1 MKRYLKYIFLALLAG
16 LMTASCVQELELP
29 QSTII
34 DDAETILVP
43 RVTSFANQ
51 YVTRSSYESNETAIN
66 SLSVLVFNSEGAL
79 VLLQEASDLGGAR
92 SITLSKSRLDLT
104 SATIV
109 MFANMSIDN
118 IKNAS
123 NQSIRDNKSTLTL
136 AGMESYSYHIPENQ
150 SVITNLSSGF
160 AGFPM
165 IGGVRGVDLTKSSTQ
180 QDPIE
185 VSLKIL
191 YAKVNFSISVAQGTE
206 NTETG
211 QGSGI
216 SFNLT
221 GYSVNNTSLQTSLA
235 IPTIKGEPAKDF
247 LGNVIDENVNAETD
261 GATVSNNYKTT
272 ATSGSVSGSTVIN
285 GQPLTFTFYVSESR
299 YNHNSDLTGVYPD
312 DSWLTLKET
321 EDIKNSE
328 DKPNG
333 VKYFYDDLIQQYK
346 PRLAE
351 DVEGGSPGKG
361 LATYVLLNGNYTDY
375 RGTSWNV
382 NYKVYLGKDNA
393 QNFHVDRNSE
403 YTNYIT
409 IKGIRNNGSYGE
421 EDVWVDHRV
430 NVSYTGS
437 GADDCVTITRETL
450 IDSHI
455 EVRPLRVKWEEG
467 EYTFARVFLPYYT
480 QDGGKTWAQRDEVTA
495 QMKNWIG
502 IELGDK
508 TGSLYCS
515 GDNNPSKGKRK
526 YFTEALVSDLNKASE
541 NTDIISEE
549 GQDKFIA
556 LANDQCAWV
565 YIDEYWNDTSTA
577 TNPATQDRTAKIVV
591 EFCTI
596 ADNKISVKNRE
607 EYILLQQPLIN
618 IDGKY
623 YIENYEEYL
632 HSYDS
637 HDKYNI
643 RTSPTDYSGQ
653 GLQWGYTQTGA
664 NRVSKSQFVTKMP
677 MSQWTDWTP
686 DNSEAYD
693 FIHAKDVEANQALSG
708 YKIVDKDGN
717 DIDLTRNTGYN
728 FTYTASANNGITISS
743 MDKMPESA
751 YQYCLSKNKFKEGTD
766 GQDNEMLI
774 RWYVPD
780 VYELSEIFLSEE
792 SPLSNESYYW
802 SSQAPYVTGQS
813 SFFSADI
820 ASEVV
825 DQARLVSKEDGIG
838 SKPRTEK
845 HRIRC
850 LYNRNGE
857 TANMENR
864 TPEGIGGL
872 MKIPMTVKDNG
883 YFDHSPWFTNL
894 GVIETDYADASYR
907 YPMGDT
913 YAVGNKD
920 RDDADDYFG
929 GVLINGVHYYSK
941 NPLDSENNWGKL
953 GLTDNTIT
961 YDAMNPGKWPGL
973 SNMEAEEITLGRY
986 RLTDKKKQ
994 ITRSYTS
1001 RSGRKIDAMPEN
1013 INDIYL
1019 DHNEESENNLKISF
1033 DKGTNN
1039 SNSPKY
1045 EYYNEDGNAAK
1056 QQTWVKYWNVPEYTS
1071 QDFPSTDKKTF
1082 SAPEREVS
1090 YTDSEVKNKID
1101 NEFNSLVDK
1110 LFDDEQFTY
1119 LSHTATPIT
1128 TRSIYSYAS
1137 ASDARNAATTYFNEE
1152 INANGEY
1159 KAISNSDISTPSQ
1172 SVELCSYTYTYKKEI
1187 RYWERPWYNPIIG
1200 QWGSWNDNGT
1210 GTGSGILTKTLYT
1223 YVITYQKKDGTYY
1236 RYVAGTGGWGE
1247 ETPLSEKPVSI
1258 DPEKPNVDALTF
1270 YAGNTFTIS
1279 CTKPN
1284 YYIRSIKVNYNTNII
1299 ESGKTYL
1306 RFMDNS
1312 KNLPAENKD
1321 PEQMT
1326 YLDGG
1331 SGWSKWT
1338 SVGDNSSV
1346 SLRLVI
1352 CDMNTNSWWIG
1363 NWGDPKMTHKNPST
1377 STQRGFSMIINSLE
1391 IRLEEKK

>member
-79 VLLQEASDLGGAR
+79 VLLQEASDFGGAR

-150 SVITNLSSGF
+150 SVITDLSSGF

-607 EYILLQQPLIN
+607 EYILLQQPLID

-632 HSYDS
+632 HSYNS

-643 RTSPTDYSGQ
+643 LTSPTDYSGQ
-653 GLQWGYTQTGA
+653 GLQWGFTQTGA

-686 DNSEAYD
+686 NNSEAYD
-693 FIHAKDVEANQALSG
+693 FIHAKDVEANQALG
-708 YKIVDKDGN
+708 EYKIVDKDGK

-883 YFDHSPWFTNL
+883 YFDYSSWFTNL
-894 GVIETDYADASYR
+894 GKVEEKYPDPLPSYRFPKGDTDASTSAAA
-907 YPMGDT
+907 D
-913 YAVGNKD
+913 KD
-920 RDDADDYFG
+920 FG
-929 GVLINGVHYYSK
+929 GTMIDGYHYYSK
-941 NPLDSENNWGKL
+941 NPLSEYVWAAESNYMQSRGYYTL
-953 GLTDNTIT
+953 VHED
-961 YDAMNPGKWPGL
+961 KWPGL
-973 SNMEAEEITLGRY
+973 TSKETTPITDAKVLETIANLLGISSICTISE
-986 RLTDKKKQ
+986 TDKSVQ
-994 ITRSYTS
+994 RSEIF
-1001 RSGRKIDAMPEN
+1001 RSGKKIEGIPSNVSAIP
-1013 INDIYL
+1013 L
-1019 DHNEESENNLKISF
+1019 DHNEESKNNLSISF

-1082 SAPEREVS
+1082 PAPEREVS
-1090 YTDSEVKNKID
+1090 YTDSEVTDAINREVNGWVSI
-1101 NEFNSLVDK
+1101 
-1110 LFDDEQFTY
+1110 
-1119 LSHTATPIT
+1119 IT
-1128 TRSIYSYAS
+1128 RYVLQNYEVEAITQRSIYSYESFS
-1137 ASDARNAATTYFNEE
+1137 AARNAATAYFNEF
-1152 INANGEY
+1152 INKNDEY
-1159 KAISNSDISTPSQ
+1159 KALTYNDISTPGQ
-1172 SVELCSYTYTYKKEI
+1172 SVQLCSYSYTCKEQK
-1187 RYWERPWYNPIIG
+1187 NS
-1200 QWGSWNDNGT
+1200 WGNWKDT
-1210 GTGSGILTKTLYT
+1210 GNTRTGSGTLSKTLYS

-1247 ETPLSEKPVSI
+1247 EIALSEEPVSI
-1258 DPEKPNVDALTF
+1258 EPEKPNADALTF

-1299 ESGKTYL
+1299 KSGKTYL

-1346 SLRLVI
+1346 SLRLII

-1377 STQRGFSMIINSLE
+1377 STQRGYSMIINSLE
-1391 IRLEEKK
+1391 IRLEEKQ

>member
-1 MKRYLKYIFLALLAG
+1 MKRYLKYIFLALVAG

-66 SLSVLVFNSEGAL
+66 SLSVLVFNSEGAI

-467 EYTFARVFLPYYT
+467 EYTFARVYLPYYT
-480 QDGGKTWAQRDEVTA
+480 QDNGATWAQRDEKTS
-495 QMKNWIG
+495 QKKNWIG
-502 IELGDK
+502 IEQGDK

-515 GDNNPSKGKRK
+515 GNTNPSKGKRK
-526 YFTEALVSDLNKASE
+526 YFTESLVSELNLSSE
-541 NTDIISEE
+541 NTDIVFEE

-556 LANDQCAWV
+556 LANDQCAWI
-565 YIDEYWNDTSTA
+565 YIDEYWNEESTA
-577 TNPATQDRTAKIVV
+577 TISATLDRKAKIVV

-596 ADNKISVKNRE
+596 VDDAISVKNRE
-607 EYILLQQPLIN
+607 EYILFQQPLIN
-618 IDGKY
+618 IDSKY

-637 HDKYNI
+637 HDRYNI
-643 RTSPTDYSGQ
+643 LTSPTDYTGQ
-653 GLQWGYTQTGA
+653 GLKWGFTETGA

-677 MSQWTDWTP
+677 LSQWTDWTP
-686 DNSEAYD
+686 NNSEAYD
-693 FIHAKDVEANQALSG
+693 FIHSKDIEANEALSE
-708 YKIVDKDGN
+708 YKIVNNEGN
-717 DIDLTRNTGYN
+717 DIDLAKNTGYN
-728 FTYTASANNGITISS
+728 FTYSASANNGITISS
-743 MDKMPESA
+743 LDKMPESA

-766 GQDNEMLI
+766 GNNNEMLI

-780 VYELSEIFLSEE
+780 VYELVEIFASDN

-802 SSQAPYVTGQS
+802 SSQSSYVTGQS
-813 SFFSADI
+813 SFLSADV
-820 ASEVV
+820 ASEVL
-825 DQARLVSKEDGIG
+825 DEARLVSKNGGIT
-838 SKPRTEK
+838 SKSRSEK

-850 LYNRNGE
+850 LYNRYGE
-857 TANMENR
+857 TANMEDR

-883 YFDHSPWFTNL
+883 FFDYSPWFTNL
-894 GVIETDYADASYR
+894 GVMETDYADASYR

-920 RDDADDYFG
+920 RDEADDYFG
-929 GVLINGVHYYSK
+929 GALVDGVHYYSK
-941 NPLDSENNWGKL
+941 NPLDSLNNWGRQ
-953 GLTDNTIT
+953 GWSAETYT
-961 YDAMNPGKWPGL
+961 YDAMNPKKWPGL
-973 SNMEAEEITLGRY
+973 SKLEARMLVNGVERY
-986 RLTDKKKQ
+986 GFGENPVPKQ
-994 ITRSYTS
+994 NIRTYTS

-1019 DHNEESENNLKISF
+1019 DHNEESENKLKISF

-1090 YTDSEVKNKID
+1090 YTDSEVTDAINREVNGWVTI
-1101 NEFNSLVDK
+1101 
-1110 LFDDEQFTY
+1110 
-1119 LSHTATPIT
+1119 IT
-1128 TRSIYSYAS
+1128 RYVLQSYNVEAITSRSRYSYES
-1137 ASDARNAATTYFNEE
+1137 ARDARDAATTYFNEV
-1152 INANGEY
+1152 INENNDY
-1159 KAISNSDISTPSQ
+1159 KTLTYNDISTPSQ
-1172 SVELCSYTYTYKKEI
+1172 SVQLCSYSYTCKEQK
-1187 RYWERPWYNPIIG
+1187 NS
-1200 QWGSWNDNGT
+1200 WGNWKDT
-1210 GTGSGILTKTLYT
+1210 GETRTGSGTFSKTLYS

-1377 STQRGFSMIINSLE
+1377 STQRGYSMIINSLE

>member
-1 MKRYLKYIFLALLAG
+1 MTRYIKYIFISLIACIWL
-16 LMTASCVQELELP
+16 ASCVEKLEMPKPVDDSQEV
-29 QSTII
+29 T
-34 DDAETILVP
+34 LVP
-43 RVTSFANQ
+43 RVKGFTNQ
-51 YVTRSSYESNETAIN
+51 YITKGSYSDAEFKIKRLA
-66 SLSVLVFNSEGAL
+66 VLIFNSEENLAFSKEYNTSSV
-79 VLLQEASDLGGAR
+79 VLNKTMLN
-92 SITLSKSRLDLT
+92 LS
-104 SATIV
+104 SATVV
-109 MFANMSIDN
+109 MFANVSLSDIKKQTIAAEGTSTWTDITTDTELTLEGLDGYSIDLGN
-118 IKNAS
+118 NPVVLETELGGDAF
-123 NQSIRDNKSTLTL
+123 N
-136 AGMESYSYHIPENQ
+136 
-150 SVITNLSSGF
+150 
-160 AGFPM
+160 GFPM
-165 IGGVRGVDLTKSSTQ
+165 KGVASNVNLTPSAS
-180 QDPIE
+180 DAVEI
-185 VSLKIL
+185 SLQIL
-191 YAKVNFSISVAQGTE
+191 YAKINFEIGVAAGTE
-206 NTETG
+206 NQNY
-211 QGSGI
+211 QGVTP
-216 SFNLT
+216 SFT
-221 GYSVNNTSLQTSLA
+221 PSGYSVTNVPTSTPVKELNDDEANGVVESTPIGTAYKYTGTQSDQSKTVNT
-235 IPTIKGEPAKDF
+235 
-247 LGNVIDENVNAETD
+247 N
-261 GATVSNNYKTT
+261 TV
-272 ATSGSVSGSTVIN
+272 
-285 GQPLTFTFYVSESR
+285 TFTFYMAESR
-299 YNHNSDLTGVYPD
+299 YNHGGIEGVYPVN
-312 DSWLTLKET
+312 LPEENKQ
-321 EDIKNSE
+321 K
-328 DKPNG
+328 
-333 VKYFYDDLIQQYK
+333 YK
-346 PRLAE
+346 PLLASN
-351 DVEGGSPGKG
+351 GTGSPATGQ
-361 LATYVLLNGNYTDY
+361 ATYVTVNGTYIDY
-375 RGTSWNV
+375 RGTNWNV
-382 NYKVYLGKDNA
+382 SYDVYLGKNNYD
-393 QNFHVDRNSE
+393 NFHVDRNSE
-403 YTNYIT
+403 YTNILT
-409 IKGIRNNGSYGE
+409 IKGIRNNDSYG
-421 EDVWVDHRV
+421 DGNVWIDHRV
-430 NVSYTGS
+430 DVSYAGD

-480 QDGGKTWAQRDEVTA
+480 QDGGKTWTQRNEATA

-526 YFTEALVSDLNKASE
+526 YFTEVLVSDLNKASE

-556 LANDQCAWV
+556 LANGQCAWV
-565 YIDEYWNDTSTA
+565 YIDEYWNDASTA

-632 HSYDS
+632 HSYNS

-643 RTSPTDYSGQ
+643 LTSPTDYSGQ

-693 FIHAKDVEANQALSG
+693 FIHAKDVEANQALGG

-872 MKIPMTVKDNG
+872 IKIPMTVKDNG
-883 YFDHSPWFTNL
+883 YFDYSSWFTNL
-894 GVIETDYADASYR
+894 GKVDVEYPDPLPSYKFPKGDTDASTSAAA
-907 YPMGDT
+907 D
-913 YAVGNKD
+913 KD
-920 RDDADDYFG
+920 FG
-929 GVLINGVHYYSK
+929 GTMIDGYHYYSK
-941 NPLDSENNWGKL
+941 NPLSEYVWAAESDYMQSNGYYTL
-953 GLTDNTIT
+953 VHED
-961 YDAMNPGKWPGL
+961 KWPGL
-973 SNMEAEEITLGRY
+973 TSKETTPITDAKILETIANILGISSICTISE
-986 RLTDKKKQ
+986 TDKSVQ
-994 ITRSYTS
+994 RSEII
-1001 RSGRKIDAMPEN
+1001 RSGAKIESMPDN
-1013 INDIYL
+1013 ISTVPL
-1019 DHNEESENNLKISF
+1019 DHNEESKNNLSISF

-1039 SNSPKY
+1039 SNGPKY
-1045 EYYNEDGNAAK
+1045 EYYNEDGTAAK
-1056 QQTWVKYWNVPEYTS
+1056 QQTWAKYWNVPEYTS
-1071 QDFPSTDKKTF
+1071 KDFPSNQQKY
-1082 SAPEREVS
+1082 SAQERDVTYNESELKRQIEYEVEGLFGS
-1090 YTDSEVKNKID
+1090 LGEID
-1101 NEFNSLVDK
+1101 NKRYVWDN
-1110 LFDDEQFTY
+1110 TY
-1119 LSHTATPIT
+1119 EVTPIT
-1128 TRSIYSYAS
+1128 TRSSYSYSTAS
-1137 ASDARNAATTYFNEE
+1137 AARDAASTYFNDE
-1152 INANGEY
+1152 INANKEY
-1159 KAISNSDISTPSQ
+1159 LNNPSISTPQQ
-1172 SVELCSYTYTYKKEI
+1172 SLQLCRYTYKYQLQKRKYWWTDWYDEGDPITKE
-1187 RYWERPWYNPIIG
+1187 
-1200 QWGSWNDNGT
+1200 GT
-1210 GTGSGILTKTLYT
+1210 FSKTFYT
-1223 YVITYQKKDGTYY
+1223 YEITYQKPDGTFYK
-1236 RYVAGTGGWGE
+1236 YVAGTGGWGE
-1247 ETPLSEKPVSI
+1247 EIALSEEPVSI

-1312 KNLPAENKD
+1312 KTLPAENKD

-1377 STQRGFSMIINSLE
+1377 STQRGYSLILNSLE
-1391 IRLEEKK
+1391 IRLEEKKDTKE

>member
-1 MKRYLKYIFLALLAG
+1 M
-16 LMTASCVQELELP
+16 P
-29 QSTII
+29 QPVVESDVLT
-34 DDAETILVP
+34 LVP
-43 RVTSFANQ
+43 RVTNFANR
-51 YVTRSSYESNETAIN
+51 YVTKAEGSDPDAEKTIT
-66 SLSVLVFNSEGAL
+66 SLAVLVFDSEGKF
-79 VLLQEASDLGGAR
+79 VHIEETSGAS
-92 SITLSKSRLDLT
+92 TLSLNKSMLNIG
-104 SATIV
+104 SATLV
-109 MFANMSIDN
+109 MFANSDI
-118 IKNAS
+118 AS
-123 NQSIRDNKSTLTL
+123 LKSATSLTL
-136 AGMESYSYHIPENQ
+136 ENLETYALRNI
-150 SVITNLSSGF
+150 SPVVTEANMSASDFKGL
-160 AGFPM
+160 PM
-165 IGGVRGVDLTKSSTQ
+165 MGRLEGVDLTATATSQK
-180 QDPIE
+180 PLA

-191 YAKVNFSISVAQGTE
+191 YAKVNFTIGVAQGSE
-206 NTETG
+206 NQGTGSFTMNSLSVYNAALTTDIAAETYADVNSTYTAAETG
-211 QGSGI
+211 TVVES
-216 SFNLT
+216 
-221 GYSVNNTSLQTSLA
+221 
-235 IPTIKGEPAKDF
+235 KE
-247 LGNVIDENVNAETD
+247 D
-261 GATVSNNYKTT
+261 GTY
-272 ATSGSVSGSTVIN
+272 
-285 GQPLTFTFYVSESR
+285 TFYVSENR
-299 YNHNSDLTGVYPD
+299 YNPGESLSGIYPSDN
-312 DSWLTLKET
+312 WLTT
-321 EDIKNSE
+321 VPAEDVKGYAGEADN
-328 DKPNG
+328 DKLNG

-346 PRLAE
+346 PI
-351 DVEGGSPGKG
+351 
-361 LATYVLLNGNYTDY
+361 LATKGAGQATYALLSGVYTDY
-375 RGTSWNV
+375 RGTVWNV
-382 NYKVYLGKDNA
+382 EYKIYLGKDNS
-393 QNFHVDRNSE
+393 QNFEVDRNSE
-403 YTNYIT
+403 YSNTIT
-409 IKGIRNNGSYGE
+409 IKGIRNNGAYGE
-421 EDVWVDHRV
+421 DDVWVDHRV
-430 NVSYTGS
+430 NVSLGTQPS
-437 GADDCVTITRETL
+437 GTSSADDCVTITRETL

-467 EYTFARVFLPYYT
+467 KYTFARVFLPYYT

-643 RTSPTDYSGQ
+643 LTSPTDYSGQ

-677 MSQWTDWTP
+677 LSEWTDWTP
-686 DNSEAYD
+686 NNSEAYD

-708 YKIVDKDGN
+708 YKIVDKGGN

-825 DQARLVSKEDGIG
+825 DQARLVSKNSGIG

-883 YFDHSPWFTNL
+883 YFDYSSWFTNL
-894 GVIETDYADASYR
+894 GVIETDYADTSYR

-920 RDDADDYFG
+920 RDDADKYFG
-929 GVLINGVHYYSK
+929 GVLINEVHYYSK
-941 NPLDSENNWGKL
+941 NPLDPKNWGPL
-953 GLTDNTIT
+953 GSGDNTT
-961 YDAMNPGKWPGL
+961 YDAMNPSKWPGL
-973 SNMEAEEITLGRY
+973 SNKESKLWQGSETINRY
-986 RLTDKKKQ
+986 QLTDKDKQ
-994 ITRSYTS
+994 ITRTYTS
-1001 RSGRKIDAMPEN
+1001 RSGNRIDVLPSN
-1013 INDIYL
+1013 VNDIYL
-1019 DHNEESENNLKISF
+1019 DHNEESKNNLKITF

-1045 EYYNEDGNAAK
+1045 EYYNEDGSAAK

-1082 SAPEREVS
+1082 PAPEREVS
-1090 YTDSEVKNKID
+1090 YTDNEVTDAINREVNGWIT
-1101 NEFNSLVDK
+1101 
-1110 LFDDEQFTY
+1110 LFTRYVLQSYNVE
-1119 LSHTATPIT
+1119 AIT
-1128 TRSIYSYAS
+1128 QRSIYSYES
-1137 ASDARNAATTYFNEE
+1137 ARDARDAATTYFNKY
-1152 INANGEY
+1152 INENNDY
-1159 KAISNSDISTPSQ
+1159 KALTYNDISTPPQ
-1172 SVELCSYTYTYKKEI
+1172 SVQLCSYSYTCKEQV
-1187 RYWERPWYNPIIG
+1187 NS
-1200 QWGSWNDNGT
+1200 WGNWKDT
-1210 GTGSGILTKTLYT
+1210 GETRTGSGTFSKTLYS

-1247 ETPLSEKPVSI
+1247 EIALSEKPVSI

-1270 YAGNTFTIS
+1270 YAGNTFTIRS
-1279 CTKPN
+1279 TKPN
-1284 YYIRSIKVNYNTNII
+1284 HYIRSVKVNYNTSTITDGT
-1299 ESGKTYL
+1299 EYL
-1306 RFMDNS
+1306 RFVDNS
-1312 KNLPAENKD
+1312 KDLPDENEE

-1326 YLDGG
+1326 YLDGAN
-1331 SGWSKWT
+1331 GWSKWT
-1338 SVGDNSSV
+1338 SRGDDTEIT
-1346 SLRLVI
+1346 LRLVI
-1352 CDMNTNSWWIG
+1352 YEQDRNLFNWWNPDMVHK
-1363 NWGDPKMTHKNPST
+1363 DPSSSSLSSDRNRSL
-1377 STQRGFSMIINSLE
+1377 IINSLE
-1391 IRLEEKK
+1391 VRLEEVKPSTN

>member
-1 MKRYLKYIFLALLAG
+1 MKRYLKYIFLALVAG

-79 VLLQEASDLGGAR
+79 VLLQEASDFGGAR

-467 EYTFARVFLPYYT
+467 EYIFARVFLPYYT
-480 QDGGKTWAQRDEVTA
+480 QDGGKTWTQRDEATA

-565 YIDEYWNDTSTA
+565 YIDEYWNDASTA

-618 IDGKY
+618 IDNKY

-632 HSYDS
+632 YSYNS

-643 RTSPTDYSGQ
+643 DTSPTDYTGQ
-653 GLQWGYTQTGA
+653 GLQWGFTQTGA
-664 NRVSKSQFVTKMP
+664 KGVSKSQFVTKNVIA
-677 MSQWTDWTP
+677 DWAP
-686 DNSEAYD
+686 SNKDAYD
-693 FIHAKDVEANQALSG
+693 FIHSLDKPSLGDDFKV
-708 YKIVDKDGN
+708 VDKDGN
-717 DIDLTRNTGYN
+717 NIDLLKNTGYN
-728 FTYTASANNGITISS
+728 FTYSASANNGVSISS
-743 MDKMPESA
+743 MDRMPESA
-751 YQYCLSKNKFKEGTD
+751 YQYCLSKNKFKEGAD
-766 GQDNEMLI
+766 GQNNQMLI

-780 VYELSEIFLSEE
+780 VYELSDIFENTKC
-792 SPLSNESYYW
+792 PLSDNSYYW
-802 SSQAPYVTGQS
+802 SSQVPYNITQS
-813 SFFSADI
+813 NIIGTI
-820 ASEVV
+820 AAE
-825 DQARLVSKEDGIG
+825 DEENARVVSKDGKIEL
-838 SKPRTEK
+838 KARTEK
-845 HRIRC
+845 HKIRC
-850 LYNRNGE
+850 IYNKNGILADMSE
-857 TANMENR
+857 R

-872 MKIPMTVKDNG
+872 MKIPMTVKDDG
-883 YFDHSPWFTNL
+883 YFDHSQWFTNL
-894 GVIETDYADASYR
+894 GIIKTEYSNITYR
-907 YPMGDT
+907 FPMSDT
-913 YAVGNKD
+913 YPVGNKD
-920 RDDADDYFG
+920 RDEADNYFG
-929 GVLINGVHYYSK
+929 GALVDGVHYYSK
-941 NPLDSENNWGKL
+941 NPLDSLNNWGRQ
-953 GLTDNTIT
+953 GWSAETYT
-961 YDAMNPGKWPGL
+961 YDAMNPKKWPGL
-973 SNMEAEEITLGRY
+973 SKLEARMLVNGIERY
-986 RLTDKKKQ
+986 GFGENPVLKQ
-994 ITRSYTS
+994 NIRTYTS

-1013 INDIYL
+1013 INDICL
-1019 DHNEESENNLKISF
+1019 DHNEESKDNLTISF

-1045 EYYNEDGNAAK
+1045 EYYNEDGTAAK

-1090 YTDSEVKNKID
+1090 YTDSEVTDAINREVNGWVSI
-1101 NEFNSLVDK
+1101 
-1110 LFDDEQFTY
+1110 
-1119 LSHTATPIT
+1119 IT
-1128 TRSIYSYAS
+1128 RYVLQNYEVEAITQRSIYSYES
-1137 ASDARNAATTYFNEE
+1137 FSDARNAATAYFNEF
-1152 INANGEY
+1152 INVNDEY
-1159 KAISNSDISTPSQ
+1159 KALTYNDISTPGQ
-1172 SVELCSYTYTYKKEI
+1172 SVQLCSYSYTCKEQK
-1187 RYWERPWYNPIIG
+1187 NS
-1200 QWGSWNDNGT
+1200 WGNWKDT
-1210 GTGSGILTKTLYT
+1210 GNTRTGSGTLSKTLYT

-1247 ETPLSEKPVSI
+1247 EIALSEEPVSI

-1270 YAGNTFTIS
+1270 YAGNTFTIN

-1377 STQRGFSMIINSLE
+1377 STQRGYSMIINSLE

>member
-1 MKRYLKYIFLALLAG
+1 M
-16 LMTASCVQELELP
+16 P
-29 QSTII
+29 QPVVESDVLT
-34 DDAETILVP
+34 LVP
-43 RVTSFANQ
+43 RVTTFANR
-51 YVTRSSYESNETAIN
+51 YVTKAEGSDSDAEKTIT
-66 SLSVLVFNSEGAL
+66 SLAVLVFDSEGKL
-79 VLLQEASDLGGAR
+79 VHIEETSGAS
-92 SITLSKSRLDLT
+92 TLSLNKSMLNIG
-104 SATIV
+104 SATLV
-109 MFANMSIDN
+109 MFANSDI
-118 IKNAS
+118 AS
-123 NQSIRDNKSTLTL
+123 LKSATSLTL
-136 AGMESYSYHIPENQ
+136 ENLETYALRNI
-150 SVITNLSSGF
+150 SPVVTEANMSASDFKGL
-160 AGFPM
+160 PM
-165 IGGVRGVDLTKSSTQ
+165 MGRLEGVDLTATATSQK
-180 QDPIE
+180 PLA

-191 YAKVNFSISVAQGTE
+191 YAKVNFTIGVAQGSE
-206 NTETG
+206 NQGTGSFTMNSLSVYNAALTTDIAAETYADVNSTYTAAETG
-211 QGSGI
+211 TVVES
-216 SFNLT
+216 
-221 GYSVNNTSLQTSLA
+221 
-235 IPTIKGEPAKDF
+235 KE
-247 LGNVIDENVNAETD
+247 D
-261 GATVSNNYKTT
+261 GTY
-272 ATSGSVSGSTVIN
+272 
-285 GQPLTFTFYVSESR
+285 TFYVSENR
-299 YNHNSDLTGVYPD
+299 YNPGESLSGIYPSDN
-312 DSWLTLKET
+312 WLTT
-321 EDIKNSE
+321 VPAEDVKGYAGEADN
-328 DKPNG
+328 DKLNG

-346 PRLAE
+346 PI
-351 DVEGGSPGKG
+351 
-361 LATYVLLNGNYTDY
+361 LATKGAGQATYALLSGVYTDY
-375 RGTSWNV
+375 RGTVWNV
-382 NYKVYLGKDNA
+382 EYKIYLGKDNS
-393 QNFHVDRNSE
+393 QNFEVDRNSE
-403 YTNYIT
+403 YSNTIT
-409 IKGIRNNGSYGE
+409 IKGIRNNGAYGE
-421 EDVWVDHRV
+421 DDVWVDHRV
-430 NVSYTGS
+430 NVSLGTQPS
-437 GADDCVTITRETL
+437 GTSSADDCVTITRETL

-467 EYTFARVFLPYYT
+467 KYTFARVFLPYYT

-565 YIDEYWNDTSTA
+565 YIDEYWNDASTA

-643 RTSPTDYSGQ
+643 LTSPTDYSGQ

-677 MSQWTDWTP
+677 LSEWTDWTP
-686 DNSEAYD
+686 NNSEAYD
-693 FIHAKDVEANQALSG
+693 FIHAKDVEANQALG
-708 YKIVDKDGN
+708 EYKIVDKDGK

-825 DQARLVSKEDGIG
+825 DQARLVSKNSGIG
-838 SKPRTEK
+838 SKPRNEK

-872 MKIPMTVKDNG
+872 IKIPMTVKDNG
-883 YFDHSPWFTNL
+883 YFDYSSWFTNL
-894 GVIETDYADASYR
+894 GKVEEKYPDPLPSYRFPKGDTDASTSAAA
-907 YPMGDT
+907 D
-913 YAVGNKD
+913 KD
-920 RDDADDYFG
+920 FG
-929 GVLINGVHYYSK
+929 GTMIDGYHYYSK
-941 NPLDSENNWGKL
+941 NPLSEYVWAAESNYMQSRGYYTL
-953 GLTDNTIT
+953 VHED
-961 YDAMNPGKWPGL
+961 KWPGL
-973 SNMEAEEITLGRY
+973 TSKETTPITDAKVLETIANLLGISSICTISE
-986 RLTDKKKQ
+986 TDKSVQ
-994 ITRSYTS
+994 RSEIF
-1001 RSGRKIDAMPEN
+1001 RSGKKIEGIPSNVSAIP
-1013 INDIYL
+1013 L
-1019 DHNEESENNLKISF
+1019 DHNEESKNNLSISF

-1045 EYYNEDGNAAK
+1045 EYYNEDGTAAK
-1056 QQTWVKYWNVPEYTS
+1056 QQTWVKYWNVPEYTEHPNIS
-1071 QDFPSTDKKTF
+1071 GSTK
-1082 SAPEREVS
+1082 ENIQV
-1090 YTDSEVKNKID
+1090 
-1101 NEFNSLVDK
+1101 
-1110 LFDDEQFTY
+1110 TY
-1119 LSHTATPIT
+1119 
-1128 TRSIYSYAS
+1128 SIYRDY
-1137 ASDARNAATTYFNEE
+1137 DEND
-1152 INANGEY
+1152 IY
-1159 KAISNSDISTPSQ
+1159 KH
-1172 SVELCSYTYTYKKEI
+1172 
-1187 RYWERPWYNPIIG
+1187 
-1200 QWGSWNDNGT
+1200 ND
-1210 GTGSGILTKTLYT
+1210 
-1223 YVITYQKKDGTYY
+1223 TYY
-1236 RYVAGTGGWGE
+1236 RITKKHSSGIISRKYYFNLGPFDGYKYVAGTGGWGE
-1247 ETPLSEKPVSI
+1247 EIALSEEPVSI
-1258 DPEKPNVDALTF
+1258 DPEKSNVDALTF

-1279 CTKPN
+1279 CTKSN

-1312 KNLPAENKD
+1312 KNLPAENKE

-1377 STQRGFSMIINSLE
+1377 STQRGYSLIINSLE
-1391 IRLEEKK
+1391 IRLEEKKDSKE

>member
-1 MKRYLKYIFLALLAG
+1 M
-16 LMTASCVQELELP
+16 P
-29 QSTII
+29 QPVVESDVLT
-34 DDAETILVP
+34 LVP
-43 RVTSFANQ
+43 RVTNFANR
-51 YVTRSSYESNETAIN
+51 YVTKAEGSDPDAEKTIT
-66 SLSVLVFNSEGAL
+66 SLAVLVFDSEGKL
-79 VLLQEASDLGGAR
+79 VHIEETSGAS
-92 SITLSKSRLDLT
+92 TLSLNKSMLNIG
-104 SATIV
+104 SATLV
-109 MFANMSIDN
+109 MFANSDI
-118 IKNAS
+118 AS
-123 NQSIRDNKSTLTL
+123 LKSATSLTL
-136 AGMESYSYHIPENQ
+136 ENLETYALRNI
-150 SVITNLSSGF
+150 SPVVTEANMSASDFKGL
-160 AGFPM
+160 PM
-165 IGGVRGVDLTKSSTQ
+165 MGRLEGVDLTATATSQK
-180 QDPIE
+180 PLA

-191 YAKVNFSISVAQGTE
+191 YAKVNFTIGVAQGSE
-206 NTETG
+206 NQGTGSFTMNSLSVYNAALTTDIAAETYADVNSTYTAAETG
-211 QGSGI
+211 TVVES
-216 SFNLT
+216 
-221 GYSVNNTSLQTSLA
+221 
-235 IPTIKGEPAKDF
+235 KE
-247 LGNVIDENVNAETD
+247 D
-261 GATVSNNYKTT
+261 GTY
-272 ATSGSVSGSTVIN
+272 
-285 GQPLTFTFYVSESR
+285 TFYVSENR
-299 YNHNSDLTGVYPD
+299 YNPGESLSGIYPSDN
-312 DSWLTLKET
+312 WLTT
-321 EDIKNSE
+321 VPAEDVKGYAGEADN
-328 DKPNG
+328 DKLNG

-346 PRLAE
+346 PI
-351 DVEGGSPGKG
+351 
-361 LATYVLLNGNYTDY
+361 LATKGAGQATYALLSGVYTDY
-375 RGTSWNV
+375 RGTVWNV
-382 NYKVYLGKDNA
+382 EYKIYLGKDNS
-393 QNFHVDRNSE
+393 QNFEVDRNSE
-403 YTNYIT
+403 YSNTIT
-409 IKGIRNNGSYGE
+409 IKGIRNNGAYGE
-421 EDVWVDHRV
+421 DDVWVDHRV
-430 NVSYTGS
+430 NVSLGTQPSGTGS
-437 GADDCVTITRETL
+437 ADDCVTITRETL

-467 EYTFARVFLPYYT
+467 KYTFARVFLPYYT

-577 TNPATQDRTAKIVV
+577 TNPATHDRTAKIVV

-643 RTSPTDYSGQ
+643 LTSPTDYSGQ

-677 MSQWTDWTP
+677 LSEWTDWTP
-686 DNSEAYD
+686 NNSEAYD

-825 DQARLVSKEDGIG
+825 DQARLVSKNSGIG

-883 YFDHSPWFTNL
+883 YFDYSSWFTNL
-894 GVIETDYADASYR
+894 GKVEEKYPDPLPSYRFPKGDTDASTSAAA
-907 YPMGDT
+907 D
-913 YAVGNKD
+913 KD
-920 RDDADDYFG
+920 FG
-929 GVLINGVHYYSK
+929 GTMIDGYHYYSK
-941 NPLDSENNWGKL
+941 NPLSEYVWAAESNYMQSRGYYTL
-953 GLTDNTIT
+953 VHED
-961 YDAMNPGKWPGL
+961 KWPGL
-973 SNMEAEEITLGRY
+973 TSKETTPITDAKVLETIANLLGISSICTISE
-986 RLTDKKKQ
+986 TDKSVQ
-994 ITRSYTS
+994 RSEIF
-1001 RSGRKIDAMPEN
+1001 RSGKKIEGIPSNVSAIP
-1013 INDIYL
+1013 L
-1019 DHNEESENNLKISF
+1019 DHNEESKNNLSISF

-1045 EYYNEDGNAAK
+1045 EYYNEDGSAAK
-1056 QQTWVKYWNVPEYTS
+1056 QQTWVKYWDVPEYTS
-1071 QDFPSTDKKTF
+1071 KDFPSTDKKTF

-1101 NEFNSLVDK
+1101 NEFNSL
-1110 LFDDEQFTY
+1110 LGALMDDEKFTY

-1128 TRSIYSYAS
+1128 TKSIYSYAS

-1172 SVELCSYTYTYKKEI
+1172 PVELCSYTYTYKKEI

-1200 QWGSWNDNGT
+1200 QWGDWNDNGT
-1210 GTGSGILTKTLYT
+1210 GTGSGILTKTLYS

-1247 ETPLSEKPVSI
+1247 EKALSEEPVSI

-1270 YAGNTFTIS
+1270 YAGNTFTIRS
-1279 CTKPN
+1279 TKPN
-1284 YYIRSIKVNYNTNII
+1284 HYIRSVKVNYNTSTITDGT
-1299 ESGKTYL
+1299 EYL
-1306 RFMDNS
+1306 RFVDNS
-1312 KNLPAENKD
+1312 KDLPDENEE

-1326 YLDGG
+1326 YLDGAN
-1331 SGWSKWT
+1331 GWSKWT
-1338 SVGDNSSV
+1338 SRGDDTEIT
-1346 SLRLVI
+1346 LRLVI
-1352 CDMNTNSWWIG
+1352 YEQDSNLFNWWNPDMVHK
-1363 NWGDPKMTHKNPST
+1363 DPSSSSLSSDRNRSL
-1377 STQRGFSMIINSLE
+1377 IINSLE
-1391 IRLEEKK
+1391 VRLEEVKPSTN

>member
-1 MKRYLKYIFLALLAG
+1 MKRYIKYIFLSLLTCF
-16 LMTASCVQELELP
+16 LASSCIEEIAAPQPETGSELA
-29 QSTII
+29 T
-34 DDAETILVP
+34 LVP
-43 RVTSFANQ
+43 RVKSFTNQ
-51 YVTRSSYESNETAIN
+51 YVTKATDPYTQNEKKIEKLTVLIFSGAADEQENHRLIYTQQANGSSLTLNK
-66 SLSVLVFNSEGAL
+66 SEL
-79 VLLQEASDLGGAR
+79 NTLASSAE
-92 SITLSKSRLDLT
+92 LT
-104 SATIV
+104 SATVV
-109 MFANMSIDN
+109 MFANVSLADIMK
-118 IKNAS
+118 KNSDGTYTAIGNS
-123 NQSIRDNKSTLTL
+123 LTL
-136 AGMESYSYHIPENQ
+136 EELNDCSIHMGNSP
-150 SVITNLSSGF
+150 VVLSSELESFG
-160 AGFPM
+160 GFPM
-165 IGGVRGVDLTKSSTQ
+165 KGVATANLTIGSTT
-180 QDPIE
+180 PI
-185 VSLKIL
+185 VVNLQIL
-191 YAKVNFSISVAQGTE
+191 YAKVNFEINVAAGTE
-206 NTETG
+206 NQALTQPSFTLQKFSVHNVAKRTSVELADGVATASTDHVTTG
-211 QGSGI
+211 KEEI
-216 SFNLT
+216 C
-221 GYSVNNTSLQTSLA
+221 
-235 IPTIKGEPAKDF
+235 
-247 LGNVIDENVNAETD
+247 
-261 GATVSNNYKTT
+261 SNN
-272 ATSGSVSGSTVIN
+272 
-285 GQPLTFTFYVSESR
+285 TFTFYIPESR
-299 YNHNSDLTGVYPD
+299 YNPKANENGKIDLNGIYPTGWTTSVAA
-312 DSWLTLKET
+312 
-321 EDIKNSE
+321 EDVKGYT
-328 DKPNG
+328 DALADQLNG
-333 VKYFYDDLIQQYK
+333 VKYFYDDLVQQYK
-346 PRLAE
+346 PKLAE
-351 DVEGGSPGKG
+351 GIAGTPSNTKEG
-361 LATYVLLNGNYTDY
+361 LATYVIVKGTYVDY
-375 RGTSWNV
+375 RNTTWDV
-382 NYKVYLGKDNA
+382 NYKIYLGKDNA

-403 YTNYIT
+403 YTNILT
-409 IKGIRNNGSYGE
+409 IKGIRNNDSYG
-421 EDVWVDHRV
+421 DGNVWIDHRV
-430 NVSYTGS
+430 DVSYAGD

-455 EVRPLRVKWEEG
+455 EVRPLRVNWEEG
-467 EYTFARVFLPYYT
+467 KYTFARVFLPYYT

-526 YFTEALVSDLNKASE
+526 YFTETLVSDLNKASE

-607 EYILLQQPLIN
+607 EYILLQQPLID

-632 HSYDS
+632 HSYNS

-643 RTSPTDYSGQ
+643 LTSPTDYSGQ
-653 GLQWGYTQTGA
+653 GLQWGFTQTGA

-693 FIHAKDVEANQALSG
+693 FIHAKDVEANQTLGG

-872 MKIPMTVKDNG
+872 IKIPMTVKDNG
-883 YFDHSPWFTNL
+883 YFDYSPWFTNL
-894 GVIETDYADASYR
+894 GKVNVEYPDPLPSYR
-907 YPMGDT
+907 FPKGDT

-929 GVLINGVHYYSK
+929 GVLINEVHYYSK
-941 NPLDSENNWGKL
+941 NPLDSQNWGPL
-953 GLTDNTIT
+953 GSGDNTT
-961 YDAMNPGKWPGL
+961 YDAMNPSKWPGL
-973 SNMEAEEITLGRY
+973 SNKESKLWQGSETINRY
-986 RLTDKKKQ
+986 QLSDKDKQ
-994 ITRSYTS
+994 ITRTYTS
-1001 RSGRKIDAMPEN
+1001 RSGSKIDAMPEN
-1013 INDIYL
+1013 LNDVFL
-1019 DHNEESENNLKISF
+1019 DHNKESKNNLTISF
-1033 DKGTNN
+1033 DKGANS

-1045 EYYNEDGNAAK
+1045 EYYNEDGSAAV
-1056 QQTWVKYWNVPEYTS
+1056 QQTWAKYWNVPEYS
-1071 QDFPSTDKKTF
+1071 SKDFPSTDKKTF
-1082 SAPEREVS
+1082 PAPEREVS

-1101 NEFNSLVDK
+1101 DEFNSLVGA

-1279 CTKPN
+1279 CTKSN

-1377 STQRGFSMIINSLE
+1377 STQRGYSLIINSLE
-1391 IRLEEKK
+1391 IRLEEKKDTKE

>member
-1 MKRYLKYIFLALLAG
+1 MKRYLKYIFLALVAG

-79 VLLQEASDLGGAR
+79 VLLQEASDFGGAR

-150 SVITNLSSGF
+150 SVITDLSSGF

-235 IPTIKGEPAKDF
+235 IPTIKGEPAKDL

-480 QDGGKTWAQRDEVTA
+480 QDGGETWAQRDEVTA

-556 LANDQCAWV
+556 LANDQCAWI
-565 YIDEYWNDTSTA
+565 YIDEYWNEASTA
-577 TNPATQDRTAKIVV
+577 INPATQDRTAKIVV

-607 EYILLQQPLIN
+607 EYILLQQPLID

-632 HSYDS
+632 HSYNS

-643 RTSPTDYSGQ
+643 LTSPTDYSGQ
-653 GLQWGYTQTGA
+653 GLQWGFTQTGA

-686 DNSEAYD
+686 NNSEAYD
-693 FIHAKDVEANQALSG
+693 FIHIKDVEADESLSG

-717 DIDLTRNTGYN
+717 DIDLAKNTGYN

-751 YQYCLSKNKFKEGTD
+751 YQYCLSKNKFKEGAN

-792 SPLSNESYYW
+792 SPLSNKSYYW
-802 SSQAPYVTGQS
+802 SSQSPYVTGQS

-825 DQARLVSKEDGIG
+825 DQARLVSKNGGIG

-872 MKIPMTVKDNG
+872 IKIPMTVKDNG
-883 YFDHSPWFTNL
+883 YFDYSPWFTDL
-894 GVIETDYADASYR
+894 GEVEEKYPDPLPSYR
-907 YPMGDT
+907 FPKGDT

-929 GVLINGVHYYSK
+929 GVLINEVHYYSK
-941 NPLDSENNWGKL
+941 NPLDSLNNWGKL

-973 SNMEAEEITLGRY
+973 SYMEAEEITLDRY

-994 ITRSYTS
+994 ITRTYTS
-1001 RSGRKIDAMPEN
+1001 RSGNRIDVLPSSV
-1013 INDIYL
+1013 NDIYL
-1019 DHNEESENNLKISF
+1019 DHNEESKNNLKISF

-1045 EYYNEDGNAAK
+1045 EYYNEDGSAAV
-1056 QQTWVKYWNVPEYTS
+1056 QQTWVKYWNVPEFTS
-1071 QDFPSTDKKTF
+1071 KDFPSNQQKY
-1082 SAPEREVS
+1082 SAPERDVTYNESELKRQIEYEVEGLFGS
-1090 YTDSEVKNKID
+1090 FGEID
-1101 NEFNSLVDK
+1101 NKRYVWDN
-1110 LFDDEQFTY
+1110 TY
-1119 LSHTATPIT
+1119 EVTPIT
-1128 TRSIYSYAS
+1128 TRSSYSYSTAS
-1137 ASDARNAATTYFNEE
+1137 AARDAASTYFNDV
-1152 INANGEY
+1152 INANKEY
-1159 KAISNSDISTPSQ
+1159 LNNPSISTPQQ
-1172 SVELCSYTYTYKKEI
+1172 SLQLCRYTYKYQLQKRKYWWTDWYDEGDPITKE
-1187 RYWERPWYNPIIG
+1187 
-1200 QWGSWNDNGT
+1200 GT
-1210 GTGSGILTKTLYT
+1210 FSRTFYT
-1223 YVITYQKKDGTYY
+1223 YEITYQKPNGTYY

-1247 ETPLSEKPVSI
+1247 EIALSEEPVSI
-1258 DPEKPNVDALTF
+1258 EPEKPNADALTF

-1279 CTKPN
+1279 CTKQN

-1377 STQRGFSMIINSLE
+1377 STQRGYSMIINSLE